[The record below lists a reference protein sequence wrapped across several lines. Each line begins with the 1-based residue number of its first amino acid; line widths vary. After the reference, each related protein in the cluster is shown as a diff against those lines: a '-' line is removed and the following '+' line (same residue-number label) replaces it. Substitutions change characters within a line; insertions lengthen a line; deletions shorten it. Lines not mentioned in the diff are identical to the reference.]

1 MRTWLYHPNRPE
13 GQLFENYNNETSAR
27 LAAEGWVAS
36 PADLPAKA
44 STPSLLGDATPAPR
58 AAPAEPVSSSGRVM
72 TATTALV
79 STFTPAD
86 RRAAKLFDK
95 DGDPMHADLSDEDVL
110 TILTDMSREELIE
123 LLAHMNGADTSKDS
137 DQLRYK
143 ALGELRP
150 HMMPEHIEDVVTADG
165 VDPEI
170 VETQKPDAPSSEPDA
185 SDMTAAEMRAELDA
199 RGVPYKTR
207 DGKEALAKLL
217 ADNPRKE

>member
-13 GQLFENYNNETSAR
+13 GQLYEHLDGPLSAR
-27 LAAEGWVAS
+27 LAAEGWVSS

-44 STPSLLGDATPAPR
+44 LTPSLQGEATPAPR

-72 TATTALV
+72 TAATAPV
-79 STFTPAD
+79 SAPTPAD
-86 RRAAKLFDK
+86 LRAAKLFDK
-95 DGDPMHADLSDEDVL
+95 DGDPVHADLSDEDVL
-110 TILTDMSREELIE
+110 TILTDMSREELIDITGYTGGGNDPT
-123 LLAHMNGADTSKDS
+123 LDS
-137 DQLRYK
+137 DQLRMK

-150 HMMPEHIEDVVTADG
+150 HMMPDPVTTDG
-165 VDPEI
+165 VDPEN
-170 VETQKPDAPSSEPDA
+170 VGTQKPDASSSDPAA
-185 SDMTAAEMRAELDA
+185 SEMTAAEMRTELDA

>member
-27 LAAEGWVAS
+27 LAAEGWVPS

-44 STPSLLGDATPAPR
+44 LTPSLLGDATPAPR

-72 TATTALV
+72 AAATAPV
-79 STFTPAD
+79 SAPTPAD
-86 RRAAKLFDK
+86 LRAAKLFDQ
-95 DGDPMHADLSDEDVL
+95 DGDPVHVSLSDEDVL
-110 TILTDMSREELIE
+110 TILTDMSREELIDITGYTGGGNAPT
-123 LLAHMNGADTSKDS
+123 LDS
-137 DQLRYK
+137 DQLRMK

-150 HMMPEHIEDVVTADG
+150 HKLPDPVTTDG

-170 VETQKPDAPSSEPDA
+170 VETQKPDDPSSEPAA

-199 RGVPYKTR
+199 RGIPYKTR
-207 DGKEALAKLL
+207 DGKDALAKLL